1 MLHAASRAFCAAWFS
16 SRVCRQT
23 SAPAWL
29 APSPSAPLNPK
40 HSQPSHPHHAH
51 PAKSEAPT
59 AARLS
64 PTRHKSPRERPGRG
78 SIQLG
83 LAEQGFDYAAAL
95 DVAAGQSATPEQR
108 LQALMEGIAL
118 AQAVNDEHMLHE
130 LLRQLDDHA
139 AEVASDALRD
149 AP

>member
-1 MLHAASRAFCAAWFS
+1 MAACGVFCIVRCMFS
-16 SRVCRQT
+16 SCECRQT

-29 APSPSAPLNPK
+29 APSPSAPHN
-40 HSQPSHPHHAH
+40 SQPSHPLHAH
-51 PAKSEAPT
+51 PAKSEAPI

-95 DVAAGQSATPEQR
+95 DMAAGQSATPEQR

-130 LLRQLDDHA
+130 LLRQLDHHA

-149 AP
+149 APP